1 MHSWPKVEIEK
12 HITWNNIH
20 SFPNW
25 KDMEELKKLERTNEK
40 SRINLNYL
48 KVLRH
53 LHHYITL

>member
-25 KDMEELKKLERTNEK
+25 KDMEELK
-40 SRINLNYL
+40 NLKEQMKKVESISIIL
-48 KVLRH
+48 KFYVIFI
-53 LHHYITL
+53 IT